1 MVVDDGHPGT
11 ALQQVL
17 AHDLLRAVGVHH
29 HQQRP
34 RIGQDDGVLGG
45 EERLLIL
52 RRLTELAHHISGG
65 IVARFPDDAGLY
77 APLPGDGAHPG
88 TGADAVQVR
97 EFMAHDK
104 DIRGVGNEL
113 AQCIGHDTALHLG
126 ALLHLLAAAA
136 VEFEV
141 EFVFHH
147 GLVAA
152 PGEGHLDGERGILQQ
167 FLKTGG
173 VFPHADG
180 ERGGHAAGAGNIVY
194 GVEYIEFG
202 LLKMLEIA
210 LFKEEEIAVP
220 VIAAEET
227 AGGGHPGGQT
237 LVNLAEQGGAPGFVG
252 GFHRILIVVQQ
263 QHGHHRLRSE
273 ELLFHGGVVGDL
285 HPVSRGQR
293 GRAAALLLGA
303 DQGAEDQE
311 TLGSQLHL
319 PGTGALSLQEPPG
332 IEAGDQCGELGVKEM
347 VPLVGELEKPLVGPY
362 DFVGVRLEEDHG
374 QGRVEHSVPAGRVH
388 VGRHRVDISKHLLFA
403 KAVAAAKIEVEND
416 DHDPLHHGQRHG
428 KQSGGGSKK
437 DQAGEIEPQT
447 GLQQVGE
454 LFVLQTHTSLK
465 LDESLI

>member
-97 EFMAHDK
+97 EFMTHDK

-113 AQCIGHDTALHLG
+113 AQCIGHDTALYLG

-167 FLKTGG
+167 FLETGG

-332 IEAGDQCGELGVKEM
+332 IEAGDQGGELGVKEM

-374 QGRVEHSVPAGRVH
+374 
-388 VGRHRVDISKHLLFA
+388 
-403 KAVAAAKIEVEND
+403 
-416 DHDPLHHGQRHG
+416 
-428 KQSGGGSKK
+428 
-437 DQAGEIEPQT
+437 
-447 GLQQVGE
+447 
-454 LFVLQTHTSLK
+454 
-465 LDESLI
+465 